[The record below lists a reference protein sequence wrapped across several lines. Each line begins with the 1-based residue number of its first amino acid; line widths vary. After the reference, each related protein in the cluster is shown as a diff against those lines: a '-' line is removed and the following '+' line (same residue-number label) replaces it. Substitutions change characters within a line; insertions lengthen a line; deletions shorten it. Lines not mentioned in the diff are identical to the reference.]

1 MRPPECTK
9 TLPFTDGSPTEAK
22 NKNNHVSL
30 DLQVLNKAMQ
40 HTRHVQAPITEDF
53 ITTFKDCK
61 VFSNLDMNHGYHQ
74 FALDKD
80 ILKSLGRLTSGG
92 INSQDLFD
100 TKIARLFLEYQGVFN
115 NRDDILVGD
124 IN

>member
-1 MRPPECTK
+1 MVVQPK
-9 TLPFTDGSPTEAK
+9 QK
-22 NKNNHVSL
+22 NPNTNHVSL

-53 ITTFKDCK
+53 VTTFKDCK

-80 ILKSLGRLTSGG
+80 ILKSLGRLAFGG

-100 TKIARLFLEYQGVFN
+100 KNGKIISRITRGLQQQG
-115 NRDDILVGD
+115 
-124 IN
+124 

>member
-1 MRPPECTK
+1 MVVQPK
-9 TLPFTDGSPTEAK
+9 QK
-22 NKNNHVSL
+22 NPNNNHVSL

-74 FALDKD
+74 FTLDKD
-80 ILKSLGRLTSGG
+80 ILKSLGRLAFGG

-100 TKIARLFLEYQGVFN
+100 TKMARLFLE
-115 NRDDILVGD
+115 
-124 IN
+124 

>member
-1 MRPPECTK
+1 MVVQPKQKKSKQQPCQPGLT
-9 TLPFTDGSPTEAK
+9 
-22 NKNNHVSL
+22 SL
-30 DLQVLNKAMQ
+30 KNKAMQ

-80 ILKSLGRLTSGG
+80 ILKSLGRLAFGG

-100 TKIARLFLEYQGVFN
+100 TKIARLFLE
-115 NRDDILVGD
+115 
-124 IN
+124 